1 MTAGDLADLH
11 IRCFQAHPRPWSAP
25 EFESLLASPLNFLLS
40 RPRGFL
46 LGRSVADEAE
56 LLTLAVAPDA
66 RRTGIASEL
75 LREFAATSR
84 ARGAAQAFLEVAS
97 DNAGAIAL
105 YAGAGWRN
113 AGRRRNYYASGI
125 DALLMWRA
133 L

>member
-11 IRCFQAHPRPWSAP
+11 IRCFQIHPRPWSAP